1 MSSALE
7 RPSVLVLNR
16 HWQAIDVK
24 TPAEAFSLMATGAA
38 MGLDISTG
46 DLRPVPW
53 VEWLSLPVR
62 SGDLPVRTVRGAVRA
77 PTVLVLTRFGR
88 VPMRRLRFSL
98 RGLWMRDRGMCQ
110 YTGRQL
116 SPGEG
121 NIDHV
126 MPRSRGGRTTW
137 ENCVLSHKVVNHKK
151 GNRTP
156 EEAGLRLLR
165 RPEAP
170 RSVPATAFIRNTLGV
185 QDWDMF
191 LAGQTSASQ

>member
-16 HWQAIDVK
+16 NWQAIDVK
-24 TPAEAFSLMATGAA
+24 TPAEAFGLMATGAA
-38 MGLDISTG
+38 MALDISTG
-46 DLRPVPW
+46 DMCPVPW
-53 VEWLSLPVR
+53 TEWLKLPVR
-62 SGDLPVRTVRGAVRA
+62 EVDNPVRTVRGPIRA

-98 RGLWMRDRGMCQ
+98 RGLWMRDRGVCQ
-110 YTGRQL
+110 YTGRKL
-116 SPGEG
+116 AAGEG

-126 MPRSRGGRTTW
+126 MPRSRGGRTNW
-137 ENCVLSHKVVNHKK
+137 ENCVLSHKTVNHKK

-156 EEAGLRLLR
+156 EEAGLRLMR

-170 RSVPATAFIRNTLGV
+170 RAVPATAFIKNTLNV
-185 QDWDMF
+185 KDWEVF
-191 LAGQTSASQ
+191 LSGQTAET

>member
-16 HWQAIDVK
+16 NWQAIDVK
-24 TPAEAFSLMATGAA
+24 TPAEAFGLMATGAA
-38 MGLDISTG
+38 MGLDISSG

-53 VEWLSLPVR
+53 LEWLQLPVR
-62 SGDLPVRTVRGAVRA
+62 EADSPVRTVRGPVRA

-98 RGLWMRDRGMCQ
+98 RGLWMRDRGVCQ

-116 SPGEG
+116 AAGEG

-126 MPRSRGGRTTW
+126 MPRSRGGRTSW
-137 ENCVLSHKVVNHKK
+137 ENCVLAHKVVNHKK

-156 EEAGLRLLR
+156 EEAGLRLMR
-165 RPEAP
+165 APEAP
-170 RSVPATAFIRNTLGV
+170 RAVPATAFIKNTLQV
-185 QDWDMF
+185 KDWEVF
-191 LAGQTSASQ
+191 LNGSGAAG

>member
-16 HWQAIDVK
+16 NWQAIDVK
-24 TPAEAFSLMATGAA
+24 TPAEAFGLMATGAA
-38 MGLDISTG
+38 MALDISTG
-46 DLRPVPW
+46 DMRPVPW
-53 VEWLSLPVR
+53 LDWLSLTVR
-62 SGDLPVRTVRGAVRA
+62 AEDTPVRTVRGPIRA

-98 RGLWMRDRGMCQ
+98 RGLWMRDRGVCQ
-110 YTGRQL
+110 YTGRTL
-116 SPGEG
+116 AAGEG

-137 ENCVLSHKVVNHKK
+137 ENCVLSHKSVNHKK

-156 EEAGLRLLR
+156 EEAGLRLMR
-165 RPEAP
+165 PPEAP
-170 RSVPATAFIRNTLGV
+170 RAVPATAFIKNTLQV
-185 QDWDMF
+185 KDWEMF
-191 LAGQTSASQ
+191 LSGQTAEG

>member
-16 HWQAIDVK
+16 NWQAIDVK
-24 TPAEAFSLMATGAA
+24 TPAEAFGLMATGAA

-46 DLRPVPW
+46 DMCPVPW
-53 VEWLSLPVR
+53 MDWLKLPVR
-62 SGDLPVRTVRGAVRA
+62 VEDSPVRTVRGPVRA

-98 RGLWMRDRGMCQ
+98 RGLWMRDRGVCQ
-110 YTGRQL
+110 YTGRKL
-116 SPGEG
+116 SAGEG

-137 ENCVLSHKVVNHKK
+137 ENCVLSHKTVNHKK

-156 EEAGLRLLR
+156 EEAGLRLM
-165 RPEAP
+165 RPPQAP
-170 RSVPATAFIRNTLGV
+170 RAVPATAFIKNTLNV
-185 QDWDMF
+185 KDWEVF
-191 LAGQTSASQ
+191 LSGQTAEG

>member
-16 HWQAIDVK
+16 NWQAIDVK
-24 TPAEAFSLMATGAA
+24 TPAEAFGLMATGAA
-38 MGLDISTG
+38 MGLDISSG

-53 VEWLSLPVR
+53 LEWLQLPVR
-62 SGDLPVRTVRGAVRA
+62 EADSPVRTVRGPVRA

-98 RGLWMRDRGMCQ
+98 RGLWMRDRGVCQ

-116 SPGEG
+116 AAGEG

-126 MPRSRGGRTTW
+126 MPRSRGGRTSW
-137 ENCVLSHKVVNHKK
+137 ENCVLAHKVVNHKK

-156 EEAGLRLLR
+156 EEAGLRLMR
-165 RPEAP
+165 APEAP
-170 RSVPATAFIRNTLGV
+170 RAVPATAFIKNTLQV
-185 QDWDMF
+185 KDWEVF
-191 LAGQTSASQ
+191 LNGSGAVS

>member
-16 HWQAIDVK
+16 NWQAIDVK
-24 TPAEAFSLMATGAA
+24 TPAEAFGLMATGAA
-38 MGLDISTG
+38 MALDISTG
-46 DLRPVPW
+46 DMRPVPW
-53 VEWLSLPVR
+53 LDWLSLTVR
-62 SGDLPVRTVRGAVRA
+62 PEDTPVRTVRGPIRA

-98 RGLWMRDRGMCQ
+98 RGLWMRDRGVCQ
-110 YTGRQL
+110 YTGRTL
-116 SPGEG
+116 AAGEG

-137 ENCVLSHKVVNHKK
+137 ENCVLSHKSVNHKK

-156 EEAGLRLLR
+156 EEAGLRLMR
-165 RPEAP
+165 PPEAP
-170 RSVPATAFIRNTLGV
+170 RAVPATAFIKNTLQV
-185 QDWDMF
+185 KDWEMF
-191 LAGQTSASQ
+191 LSGQTAEG